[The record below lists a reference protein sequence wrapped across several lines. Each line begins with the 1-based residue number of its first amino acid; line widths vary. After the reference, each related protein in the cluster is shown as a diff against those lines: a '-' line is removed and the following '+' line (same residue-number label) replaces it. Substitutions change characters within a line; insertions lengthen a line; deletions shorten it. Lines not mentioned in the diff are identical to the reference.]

1 MRIAGTMPCL
11 AGGPALSGDSQR
23 CESTPVA
30 ALGAPLRARLA
41 ACNLIMS
48 TGVYDPVGGSECP
61 AGEAIP
67 GPALGLGN

>member
-1 MRIAGTMPCL
+1 MSCL
-11 AGGPALSGDSQR
+11 AGGPALSCHSQR
-23 CESTPVA
+23 DERAPVA
-30 ALGAPLRARLA
+30 VLGTPTRSRLA

-67 GPALGLGN
+67 CPALGLGN